1 VYAHTHKIPYP
12 PTYFSKALMFWQS
25 LLTSQFHDEAIAH
38 IFSETQF
45 VNYLL
50 RAEVALAQSEAKL
63 GVIPPEAAQAIAA
76 AADTL
81 HIDTA
86 RLSIETER
94 DGVPIT
100 ELVKQLRAHV
110 GGDAAHFVHWGA
122 TTQDILDTAL
132 ILQIRDALDQ
142 LIAHHSSLITRL
154 ATLANTHRHTI
165 MAGRTHSQQALP
177 ITFGFKVA
185 CWLAPLL
192 RHRERLTQLLP
203 RVLVAQF
210 GGAVGTLAALGE
222 MGYGA
227 QKIFAEELKLNP
239 PTLPWHTQRDGLV
252 EVANWLSLITGSLAK
267 MAQDI
272 ILMAQSEVGEL
283 SESGDATRGGSSTMP
298 QKSNPIVSERIVA
311 AARTNATLLANMH
324 HALIHEHERSTHGW
338 QMEWLTLPQMF
349 ALTAGALKS
358 ANFLASNLVVNVDR
372 MTQNVRDSNGLMLAE
387 RLSLALTPA
396 LGRENAKHVLREACE
411 VAIRENRHVVDVLQI
426 LTDAKLDWKN
436 LRDEHN
442 YLGATQ
448 QFINRVMSD
457 E

>member
-1 VYAHTHKIPYP
+1 
-12 PTYFSKALMFWQS
+12 
-25 LLTSQFHDEAIAH
+25 
-38 IFSETQF
+38 
-45 VNYLL
+45 
-50 RAEVALAQSEAKL
+50 
-63 GVIPPEAAQAIAA
+63 
-76 AADTL
+76 
-81 HIDTA
+81 
-86 RLSIETER
+86 
-94 DGVPIT
+94 
-100 ELVKQLRAHV
+100 
-110 GGDAAHFVHWGA
+110 
-122 TTQDILDTAL
+122 
-132 ILQIRDALDQ
+132 
-142 LIAHHSSLITRL
+142 
-154 ATLANTHRHTI
+154 

-222 MGYGA
+222 MGYRA
-227 QKIFAEELKLNP
+227 QKFFAEELKLNA

-252 EVANWLSLITGSLAK
+252 EVANWLSLITGSLGK

-372 MTQNVRDSNGLMLAE
+372 MAQNVRGSNGLMLAE

-396 LGRENAKHVLREACE
+396 LGREKAKQVLREACE
-411 VAIRENRHVVDVLQI
+411 VAFRENRHVVDVLQI
-426 LTDAKLDWKN
+426 MTDAKLDWKY
-436 LRDEHN
+436 LRDEQN

-448 QFINRVMSD
+448 EFINRVLSD